1 MITATVVKT
10 DHVAIHPFRELVDR
24 YISGI
29 IVRNARR
36 FFERFL
42 SPRDVG
48 VRRRHTPTA
57 TTTARVRRRARAFH
71 SLCVCLARIRGS
83 LSGMVASARDETR
96 AREAEVKASSA
107 SAPASVEFVTD
118 ERTAGDV
125 WRAGK
130 YRDFL
135 WRMRCAGVDGD
146 PRFVEVLNAM
156 GRETEALRAMSAAQ
170 RTSDDPGPWWRDGEY
185 DEARAEDANDEGMRA
200 MSTKAYVRAFDA
212 FTEAIRLE
220 PRRAV
225 YHANRAAAGIALGRF
240 EVAADDAQHAI
251 ERDDT
256 YVKALVRAGTAN
268 LKIRRPAKALDMFR
282 RALELDPTS
291 VPAERGAREAERAF
305 NASNQE
311 AERQRDAARHGMR
324 AALPRHDIDQDTA
337 AEYLLSA
344 EAALRANPA
353 LEGAKANVAEA
364 LVSCQ
369 RYESALEQCTKLL
382 DDSLDRQ
389 YIVAETRWRMG
400 DIDGALAEISS
411 SSFRDSYD
419 AFACKKC
426 VALGGRLLHLQDLI
440 TRAEREVDDGQY
452 TTAIRLL
459 NTILEQP
466 EGKMTTRFR
475 GRVLRLRA
483 ESRFKSREYDAGEDD
498 EDVNAYFAAI
508 AADLSECLILN
519 GKDFET
525 FILRASLRTARGDYQ
540 GAFTDLRAAQTIAPT
555 YVGIDVMVR
564 DAAKRALRTD
574 GTFTN
579 GGPSNIN
586 MDGKSSTGGKFY
598 DTLGIKPS
606 ASAREVKS
614 AYRKLAAM
622 WHPDKWTRCGDA
634 DAAAKAE
641 EMFKTIHR
649 AYATLSD
656 AKQRRLYDCDPKRFD
671 SVE

>member
-1 MITATVVKT
+1 MVVRAQ
-10 DHVAIHPFRELVDR
+10 D
-24 YISGI
+24 
-29 IVRNARR
+29 
-36 FFERFL
+36 
-42 SPRDVG
+42 
-48 VRRRHTPTA
+48 A
-57 TTTARVRRRARAFH
+57 TTTTA
-71 SLCVCLARIRGS
+71 
-83 LSGMVASARDETR
+83 ASHAARDAKR
-96 AREAEVKASSA
+96 AHEQS
-107 SAPASVEFVTD
+107 PATSVVELVTD

-125 WRAGK
+125 WRADK
-130 YRDFL
+130 YRDF
-135 WRMRCAGVDGD
+135 RFRVRCAGLERDA
-146 PRFVEVLNAM
+146 RFVEALNAI
-156 GRETEALRAMSAAQ
+156 GVESEALRAMNAAQ
-170 RTSDDPGPWWRDGEY
+170 RASEDPGPWWRDGEY
-185 DEARAEDANDEGMRA
+185 DETRAEEANDDGTRA
-200 MSTKAYVRAFDA
+200 MSAKAYVRAFDA

-220 PRRAV
+220 PRRAT

-251 ERDDT
+251 ERDGT
-256 YVKALVRAGTAN
+256 YVKALVRSGTAN
-268 LKIRRPAKALDMFR
+268 LKIRRHGKALEMFR

-291 VPAERGAREAERAF
+291 ASAARGAREAERAF
-305 NASNQE
+305 NVSNEE
-311 AERQRDAARHGMR
+311 AERQRDAARHGTR
-324 AALPRHDIDQDTA
+324 TALPRHDIDQDTA

-369 RYESALEQCTKLL
+369 RYESALEQCKDLL
-382 DDSLDRQ
+382 EDSLDRQ
-389 YIVAETRWRMG
+389 YIVAEARWRMG

-440 TRAEREVDDGQY
+440 SRAEREMDDGQQ

-459 NTILEQP
+459 NTILDQP
-466 EGKMTTRFR
+466 EGKMKTRFR

-498 EDVNAYFAAI
+498 EDVNEYFASI
-508 AADLSECLILN
+508 AADLSECLTLN

-525 FILRASLRTARGDYQ
+525 FILRASFRTARGDYQ

-564 DAAKRALRTD
+564 NAAKRALRTD
-574 GTFTN
+574 GADANATN
-579 GGPSNIN
+579 SFNV
-586 MDGKSSTGGKFY
+586 DGKSSTGGEFY
-598 DTLGIKPS
+598 DILGIKPS
-606 ASAREVKS
+606 ASARDVKS

-622 WHPDKWTRCGDA
+622 WHPDKWTQCA
-634 DAAAKAE
+634 DKKAAENAE
-641 EMFKTIHR
+641 EKFKIIHR

-656 AKQRRLYDCDPKRFD
+656 TKQRRLYDADPKRFD
-671 SVE
+671 SAA